1 MFSHFKARAVF
12 TLALLAAAVPLPA
25 SAQYTGPSEIGQ
37 ISVAEILKNP
47 VDDQDVRVQGHLLRQ
62 TAHDKFIF
70 SDGTGEI
77 VAEIKAKHF
86 ASQTLDEKAKVELI
100 GEVDTS
106 SKRPP
111 EIEVDF
117 LKILD

>member
-1 MFSHFKARAVF
+1 MSNHLTVRSVF
-12 TLALLAAAVPLPA
+12 ALGLSVAILSFPV
-25 SAQYTGPSEIGQ
+25 SAQYTGPSEVGQ
-37 ISVAEILKNP
+37 TTVAEILKNP
-47 VDDQDVRVQGHLLRQ
+47 VDDQDVRVQGKLLRQ
-62 TAHDKFIF
+62 SAHDKFIF

-86 ASQTLDEKAKVELI
+86 SGQTVDENTKVELV

-106 SKRPP
+106 SQRPP

-117 LKILD
+117 LNPLP